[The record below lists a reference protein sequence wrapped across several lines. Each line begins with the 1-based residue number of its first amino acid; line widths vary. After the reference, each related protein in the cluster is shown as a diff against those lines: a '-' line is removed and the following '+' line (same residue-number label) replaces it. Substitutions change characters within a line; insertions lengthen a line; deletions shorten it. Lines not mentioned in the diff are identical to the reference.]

1 MRHQASEISFA
12 GDTADTTTLTEVGT
26 SVTITDLSKDD
37 TLIIIAETSDGTE
50 TVIQRHSV

>member
-26 SVTITDLSKDD
+26 SVTITDLSKND